1 MAIEGVRSAI
11 WADLVR
17 QFETFD
23 CLVTPTMATLPPP
36 ATDDD
41 ASHYHLL
48 PDGHLYTVDLTCP
61 FNLTSP
67 CPAISI
73 PSGSTQG
80 LPLGFQII
88 TPPHSDD
95 FALAIAAAA
104 EAVFAN

>member
-48 PDGHLYTVDLTCP
+48 PDHPGQKRTWPPDMDMRCAACV
-61 FNLTSP
+61 NSRRA
-67 CPAISI
+67 PA
-73 PSGSTQG
+73 
-80 LPLGFQII
+80 QI
-88 TPPHSDD
+88 
-95 FALAIAAAA
+95 AIR
-104 EAVFAN
+104 